1 MVNESQNYHL
11 FIWCFTILIGPL
23 FSQNKN
29 ITGSI
34 IDNETKIPIHGANI
48 FSESLNIGT
57 SSKVDGSFILKN
69 LSQNE
74 LTIEISM
81 IGYKKL
87 NKRVTLKD
95 INNNIGKIYLDV
107 DTLMFN
113 ELNVD
118 AHSKIKPESFSSNI
132 DVFGEEYHKVL
143 KSTLALTIQEQTG
156 LSIRSMGQG
165 TAQPVLRGYKGHR
178 FLLTDDGIAT
188 GDLSSTSIDHAVST
202 DMGAY
207 SGVEIIRGP
216 EALLYGSNTIGGVI
230 DLSRDINDK
239 NRFQK
244 LMVQTLL
251 GTESANNGHFQNVTV
266 KAPFKRDHQFRF
278 SFLNRDLGNQVSPEP
293 YGTLKNT
300 QSINRELHS
309 SYMYFGND
317 FYSFPKYM

>member
-1 MVNESQNYHL
+1 MVNKSQNYHL
-11 FIWCFTILIGPL
+11 FIWCFAILMGPL

-34 IDNETKIPIHGANI
+34 IDSETKIPIHGANI
-48 FSESLNIGT
+48 FSKSLNIGT

-87 NKRVTLKD
+87 SKHVTLKD

-107 DTLMFN
+107 DTLKFK

-156 LSIRSMGQG
+156 LSVRSMGQG

-202 DMGAY
+202 DMG
-207 SGVEIIRGP
+207 V
-216 EALLYGSNTIGGVI
+216 
-230 DLSRDINDK
+230 
-239 NRFQK
+239 
-244 LMVQTLL
+244 
-251 GTESANNGHFQNVTV
+251 
-266 KAPFKRDHQFRF
+266 
-278 SFLNRDLGNQVSPEP
+278 GN
-293 YGTLKNT
+293 
-300 QSINRELHS
+300 
-309 SYMYFGND
+309 
-317 FYSFPKYM
+317 